1 MSYVPGFKYDIFI
14 SYAHIDND
22 PLIQGVPGWVDF
34 FEQLLRKSLRVELGA
49 EVEIFRDA
57 QLNGF
62 EQFSE
67 QLGQALEQSAVL
79 LALISPRYIKAEWC
93 LWELREFQKRTGGG
107 RLIKVV
113 KTSIEGKSFRL
124 DGQELL
130 TSVKDVLE
138 HRMYYED
145 ERSGRHIDLQPE
157 LKNRDIPDFVDKVNA
172 ICEDLDHLFR
182 HMRGAASPLNLPAP
196 ASALPVV
203 PVPISTATTPAPN
216 PIPAPPPAPPSPT
229 AVQSNLN
236 PTGAAELPAVYL
248 AEPAKDQVENHRLIK
263 SELQQFKFRV
273 LPDQPLPTDAAEFN
287 TVVQQY
293 LEQAKLSVHLLGE
306 SYGGILDVDVEER
319 SKPHIQYDLATALA
333 QAKRLTQL
341 VWLPP
346 GLTLKAGSQQ
356 ERFVTQ
362 VKNNTP
368 ELLQV
373 KLEDLKTE
381 IHKKLKPP
389 LKDIWAELAGDP
401 VTVCLFC
408 HEQDFAQVGP
418 LFSYLKLEEA
428 YKVKLPLQD
437 QEPPEKY
444 KQLLQSSDAVLLYYG
459 AADEEWFGN
468 IWRVI
473 QKLSATGRTK
483 PLLAKAIYIGESM
496 TKEKDLLNS
505 SDPLVLKNYAPFTPE
520 TIAPFIQRIR
530 AATEGQ

>member
-1 MSYVPGFKYDIFI
+1 MGYVPGFKYDIFI

-22 PLIQGVPGWVDF
+22 PLIKGAPGWVDF

-62 EQFSE
+62 DAFSD

-79 LALISPRYIKAEWC
+79 LTLLSPRYIKAEWC

-113 KTSIEGKSFRL
+113 KSSIEGKSFRL

-138 HRMYYED
+138 HRIYYED
-145 ERSGRHIDLQPE
+145 EPSGRHIDLQPE
-157 LKNRDIPDFVDKVNA
+157 LKERDIPDFVDKVNA
-172 ICEDLDHLFR
+172 ICEDLDRLFR
-182 HMRGAASPLNLPAP
+182 RIRGASPGALNLPVP
-196 ASALPVV
+196 AV
-203 PVPISTATTPAPN
+203 PLVFTPMTATSAPTPMSASQ
-216 PIPAPPPAPPSPT
+216 PAPPSPT
-229 AVQSNLN
+229 ASQNNTNDS
-236 PTGAAELPAVYL
+236 GATEMPAVYL
-248 AEPAKDQVENHRLIK
+248 AETTKDQVEARKQIK
-263 SELQQFKFRV
+263 NELQQFKFRV
-273 LPDQPLPTDAAEFN
+273 LPDQPLPADAEELSQA
-287 TVVQQY
+287 VQQY
-293 LEQAKLSVHLLGE
+293 LEEAKLAVHLMGE
-306 SYGGILDVDVEER
+306 NYGTVLDGEER
-319 SKPHIQYDLATALA
+319 SIPHVQYDLAVALA
-333 QAKRLTQL
+333 QANQLKQL

-346 GLTLKAGSQQ
+346 GLSPKAGLQ
-356 ERFVTQ
+356 EEFVTR
-362 VKNNTP
+362 VKNKTP
-368 ELLQV
+368 DLLQV

-389 LKDIWAELAGDP
+389 PKDIWAELAGEP

-473 QKLSATGRTK
+473 QKLSVTGRTK
-483 PLLAKAIYIGESM
+483 PLLARAIYIGESM

-520 TIAPFIQRIR
+520 TIAPFVQRIR